1 MQLRGPLPHTRRD
14 RMLRFGFSADSEQ
27 HRQKSENGGQQIDP
41 NRDGN
46 PSHRVMNGTINF
58 CRVDPFIIFE
68 EITKMIS
75 LR

>member
-1 MQLRGPLPHTRRD
+1 
-14 RMLRFGFSADSEQ
+14 MLRFGFSADSEQ

-58 CRVDPFIIFE
+58 CRVDQFCRVDPFIIFA